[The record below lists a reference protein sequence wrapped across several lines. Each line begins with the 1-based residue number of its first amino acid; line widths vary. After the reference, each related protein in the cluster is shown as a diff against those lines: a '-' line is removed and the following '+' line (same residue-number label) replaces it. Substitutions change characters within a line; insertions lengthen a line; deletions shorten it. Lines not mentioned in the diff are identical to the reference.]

1 MIEGLVFESQ
11 PCQKCRC
18 LCITRLTCSHTA
30 TGTSSLPNS
39 FNYTFVKLYFM
50 HIVHTLSSII
60 NVHARLFFS
69 RKKIHPTRSCFR
81 AFYRQVASNVAY
93 SFIDFKEIISVS
105 SFILAY
111 SFIRELRVNK
121 VFLKPRK
128 SVFAPSN
135 TSIMHTLHW
144 YFMYT
149 QAPNYAP
156 LIY

>member
-1 MIEGLVFESQ
+1 MIEGLVFVSQ
-11 PCQKCRC
+11 PCQKMPVPHDNKINMPQAGQV
-18 LCITRLTCSHTA
+18 LY
-30 TGTSSLPNS
+30 PNP

-144 YFMYT
+144 CFMYT
-149 QAPNYAP
+149 QALTYAP